1 MTSRNCGW
9 GIVVGESRCRSYG
22 RARGRDQGRW
32 SGTGGRFDN
41 REARARPGIALRE
54 RKSLS
59 CRQRIRFRND
69 VQHVRRGRIM
79 FARGRAR
86 MGAQDKG
93 APVGGRREQ
102 WLSTAA
108 AVTVGVAFFSLWFW
122 LLPGWLGF
130 RVELAGTRRWRWLA
144 AIPSVL
150 GFAVALRCVWDFG
163 WTGRGT
169 PAPVAPPKR
178 LVVVGFYRYVR
189 NPMYLGF
196 AVGWIGLWVVFGTRQ
211 PGSDRRGSSRCP
223 RRPPVCHF
231 L

>member
-1 MTSRNCGW
+1 MSEDAEAHQSGLPCADGRHDFEELPVSGGR

-41 REARARPGIALRE
+41 REARAGPEIALRE
-54 RKSLS
+54 RKRLF

-79 FARGRAR
+79 SARGRAR

-102 WLSTAA
+102 LLSTAA
-108 AVTVGVAFFSLWFW
+108 ALTVGVAFFSLWFW

-144 AIPSVL
+144 AVPSVL
-150 GFAVALRCVWDFG
+150 GFAVALRL
-163 WTGRGT
+163 
-169 PAPVAPPKR
+169 R
-178 LVVVGFYRYVR
+178 L
-189 NPMYLGF
+189 
-196 AVGWIGLWVVFGTRQ
+196 GLRVDGTRNTRA
-211 PGSDRRGSSRCP
+211 GRSHLSDWWSWASTAT
-223 RRPPVCHF
+223 
-231 L
+231 